1 MMSIQEVS
9 KETLQLENVFRS
21 ANPGEF
27 FLYSEL
33 QKLTGVKMDETGK
46 TYMRSA
52 LKRLKLPYEVI
63 RGKGVAVLS
72 PKNATNIVVHKV
84 VKVDTAIKRAEK
96 TTKQVRER
104 VYNELTEPEQ
114 KNINFLGALFG
125 TIRSYSQSAKKI
137 FGKKPV
143 MIGENK

>member
-1 MMSIQEVS
+1 MSIQEVS

-72 PKNATNIVVHKV
+72 PKNATNIVIHKV